1 MSEKL
6 GITEKYR
13 MEIQK
18 IGNKLR
24 ELENNEVF
32 ELSGYQRDGYLAT
45 NVGQLRDM
53 IEELIY
59 KIDNQAPSVG
69 DEFTEY
75 FRNKGE

>member
-18 IGNKLR
+18 IGIKLR

-75 FRNKGE
+75 FRSKGE